1 MHPNT
6 NAFSDCSLAC
16 ASARSGTGRDEG
28 KQHQTSTAIGR
39 GGDGGVSRRRGA
51 RRARALRF
59 GSSRDRSALA
69 GRRVAHLFRARS
81 EAALGRPARARAR
94 CHLESWSTETSSSAR
109 RSEVVSAV
117 PQTTLRV
124 PLRALKRDE
133 LRITRRRGGE
143 GQRER
148 GDGGRWEGEG
158 ELDGEDGEDGGMAVF
173 MARGVV
179 SRAEDDCRRDRDSAR
194 ARARVARRASGARGA
209 RTVDGQL

>member
-94 CHLESWSTETSSSAR
+94 CHLGRPKLPHRLGEARSSQPYPKRLCA
-109 RSEVVSAV
+109 
-117 PQTTLRV
+117 V